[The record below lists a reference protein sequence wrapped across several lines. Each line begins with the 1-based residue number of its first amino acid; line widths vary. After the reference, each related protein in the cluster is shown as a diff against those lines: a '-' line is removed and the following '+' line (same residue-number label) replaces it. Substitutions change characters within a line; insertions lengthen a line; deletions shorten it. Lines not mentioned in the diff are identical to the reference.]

1 MAVPKI
7 IWSLWLQGWD
17 SASDLVRTCAAS
29 WSRLNP
35 GWEVRHLTKTHVD
48 QLFFNAASNTHLL
61 ERDIPPEA
69 LSDVVRLELLARYG
83 GVWADATTYCLAPL
97 DEWLGPAVASGFF
110 AFDRLGPDRM
120 LSTWFL
126 AADIPSPVISRW
138 RDLTKAYWAVRT
150 ERDAY
155 FWAHY
160 LFAKAYE
167 TDDEVRCIWDSTPK
181 ISADGPHSFV
191 PYQET
196 LFGPVTD
203 RARSIV
209 ETAPFPMLKLTHNL
223 RPIVRDYVA
232 LYQWLCDR
240 EHNLKVANESVES
253 WVGIL
258 I

>member
-7 IWSLWLQGWD
+7 IWSLWLQSWD
-17 SASDLVRTCAAS
+17 LAPDLVRACTAS

-35 GWEVRHLTKTHVD
+35 EWEVRRLTRAHVD
-48 QLFFNAASNTHLL
+48 QLFSNATLSALL
-61 ERDIPPEA
+61 LAPNIPPEV
-69 LSDVVRLELLARYG
+69 LSDFVRMELLARHG
-83 GVWADATTYCLAPL
+83 GVWTDATTYCLAPL
-97 DEWLGPAVASGFF
+97 DEWLGSAVASGFF
-110 AFDRLGPDRM
+110 AFDRPGPDRM

-126 AADIPSPVISRW
+126 ASAASSPVILRW
-138 RDLTKAYWAVRT
+138 RDLSQVYWTGRTK
-150 ERDAY
+150 RDAY
-155 FWAHY
+155 FWLHY

-167 TDDEVRCIWDSTPK
+167 TDDKVRHIWDSTPK
-181 ISADGPHSFV
+181 ISADGPHSFA

-209 ETAPFPMLKLTHNL
+209 EIGRIPLLKLTHKL
-223 RPIVRDYVA
+223 RPIERDYVT

-240 EHNLKVANESVES
+240 ERDFKAVNESVKA
-253 WVGIL
+253 WAGVL